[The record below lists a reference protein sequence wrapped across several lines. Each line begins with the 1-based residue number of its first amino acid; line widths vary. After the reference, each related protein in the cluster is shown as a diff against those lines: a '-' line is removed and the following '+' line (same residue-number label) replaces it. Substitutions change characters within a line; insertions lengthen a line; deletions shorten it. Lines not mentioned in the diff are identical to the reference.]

1 MTIKATQPQR
11 LRILRECKGM
21 KAKEVSE
28 FVCREEGYMRSI
40 EAGRY
45 GTTLDV
51 VIKLADLY
59 SVTVDQLLGR
69 APITITIQSDTTR

>member
-45 GTTLDV
+45 GATLDV
-51 VIKLADLY
+51 ILKLADIY
-59 SVTVDQLLGR
+59 GVTTDQLLGR
-69 APITITIQSDTTR
+69 APITLTIETDTK

>member
-45 GTTLDV
+45 GATLDV
-51 VIKLADLY
+51 ILKLADIY
-59 SVTVDQLLGR
+59 GVTTDQLLGR
-69 APITITIQSDTTR
+69 APITLTIEADTK

>member
-21 KAKEVSE
+21 ASKEVSE

-59 SVTVDQLLGR
+59 SVTIDQLLGR
-69 APITITIQSDTTR
+69 APITITIHSDTTR